1 MGAGDW
7 GGGVNDAVGQAG
19 IGFDLGAGPEEG
31 VGDGGVRSDLAVG
44 ADPRVGD
51 GGAFIYVGCC
61 VNLRNLVT
69 GFEVAADAVGLEVGV
84 ASAEVEPVTLVGV
97 EGSKLF
103 FFRQVEKGGDDGNFF
118 VGRNAVEDGGV
129 EAVDSGELMV
139 ACGDAEF
146 VANVGHLIV
155 GDGKMSGG
163 TFAAHREGGRVV
175 RSEMGGDEFVDGDIG
190 EDVAVVDDDGIGPDE
205 GGDVLD
211 AATGFEEVFL
221 VEKVEFDAAI
231 LGIGEGAVPFL
242 VQVVGID
249 GDFGDSSGEKVIKG
263 VGGHG
268 TMKDGHQRFGHGVG
282 HGLEAGSETRA
293 EEESFL
299 HWLKG

>member
-1 MGAGDW
+1 MSEEILRCLSLAIEGPAFWEKRGRAWERRFLLLPTVLAGDSKGRLSVRDRRLDGCRRLGW
-7 GGGVNDAVGQAG
+7 GCERCSWSGWHRLR
-19 IGFDLGAGPEEG
+19 LGAGPEEG

-51 GGAFIYVGCC
+51 GGAFIYLGCF
-61 VNLRNLVT
+61 VNLGNLVT

-84 ASAEVEPVTLVGV
+84 AGAEVEPVTLVGV
-97 EGSKLF
+97 EGSELF

-129 EAVDSGELMV
+129 EAVDSGELMGAV
-139 ACGDAEF
+139 GDAEF

-163 TFAAHREGGRVV
+163 TFAAHREGGSVV
-175 RSEMGGDEFVDGDIG
+175 RSEVGGDEFVDGDIG
-190 EDVAVVDDDGIGPDE
+190 EDVAVVDDDGIVRDE

-221 VEKVEFDAAI
+221 VEK
-231 LGIGEGAVPFL
+231 
-242 VQVVGID
+242 
-249 GDFGDSSGEKVIKG
+249 SGV
-263 VGGHG
+263 
-268 TMKDGHQRFGHGVG
+268 
-282 HGLEAGSETRA
+282 
-293 EEESFL
+293 
-299 HWLKG
+299 